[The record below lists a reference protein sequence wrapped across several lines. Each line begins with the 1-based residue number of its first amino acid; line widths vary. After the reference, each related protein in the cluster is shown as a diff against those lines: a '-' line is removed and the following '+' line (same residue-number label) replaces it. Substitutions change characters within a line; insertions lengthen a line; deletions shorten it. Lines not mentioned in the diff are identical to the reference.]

1 MKTTSPYPKGS
12 TLAALSLIFALVS
25 MSVIPLPIVA
35 ISDAPGHANSGPY
48 LDKLQVPII
57 TQDDLQ
63 ALALQSNVID
73 LIGNSVHPDFFDAL
87 SEATDIELVQTPCN
101 GYSYLTIN
109 TLKNPFNYTSFRRA
123 LAFAIDKKAISE
135 EVWNNFSNP
144 QDSCVPNAN
153 PFSVEGLLP
162 YSYYEAN
169 VELGNQLLNESGFSI
184 SNETGFRTDPHGN
197 PFSVSLEV
205 LKSSDIAI
213 ESCEKVMDAFDALHI
228 EAVLKLPTF
237 SGYLGRLHG
246 HGDYDI
252 AFLTRSFSS
261 WHVNWLIYNFWSYFA
276 DVPGFN
282 YPNFSN
288 ESLDIWI
295 DHLLH
300 SVDYDEVYEAAIEIQ
315 KILVY
320 ECPEIVLYE
329 NVFLSAYRT
338 DRLEGFVNDASTGI
352 PCWWTYQRVH
362 LKAAEGGP
370 FGGTLRTSMP
380 LDVLGFNFM
389 TAIAD
394 YPLNGMLYMM
404 YDSLLKP
411 SSDGFDIPWLAE
423 SYEVT
428 THSDDSTVPEGH
440 TRVVFDIRRNAT
452 WSDGIPITADDVSF
466 AINYYRDMPGSPY
479 RPSLWNMSQ
488 AIALTTYRVR
498 FEFNTE
504 SLWHLQ
510 SIAYKPIIPKHIF
523 LDIGLDGWDEWDPI
537 PPGDSIITSGP
548 FIISRYVPETVLE
561 FKSNPNYFFNVSGIS
576 DGTPTPTEPSNPH
589 FGSVALTALQVGI
602 LAAVV
607 VVIVGIYSLHRR
619 QYPH

>member
-1 MKTTSPYPKGS
+1 
-12 TLAALSLIFALVS
+12 
-25 MSVIPLPIVA
+25 MSVIPVPVVA
-35 ISDAPGHANSGPY
+35 ISDAPGHANNGPY
-48 LDKLQVPII
+48 LDKIQVPII

-73 LIGNSVHPDFFDAL
+73 LIGNSLHPDFFDAL
-87 SEATDIELVQTPCN
+87 SEATNIEIVQTPRN

-135 EVWNNFSNP
+135 EVWSNFSNP
-144 QDSCVPNAN
+144 QDSFVPSAN
-153 PFSVEGLLP
+153 PYSVEGLLS

-213 ESCEKVMDAFDALHI
+213 ETCEKVMDAFNALHI
-228 EAVLKLPTF
+228 EAVLELPSF
-237 SGYLGRLHG
+237 SQYLTRLYK

-252 AFLTRSFSS
+252 AFLSRSFNS

-276 DVPGFN
+276 DVPGLN

-300 SVDYDEVYEAAIEIQ
+300 SLDYDEVYEAAIEIQ

-320 ECPEIVLYE
+320 ECPEIVLFE

-338 DRLEGFVNDASTGI
+338 DRLEGFVNDANTGI
-352 PCWWTYQRVH
+352 PCWWTYQRAH
-362 LKAAEGGP
+362 LKATKGGP
-370 FGGTLRTSMP
+370 FGGTLRTSIP

-411 SSDGFDIPWLAE
+411 SSDGIDIPWLAE
-423 SYEVT
+423 SFEVT

-440 TRVVFDIRRNAT
+440 TRIVFDIRRNAT
-452 WSDGIPITADDVSF
+452 WSDGIPITANDVAF
-466 AINYYRDMPGSPY
+466 TINYYRDMPGSPY
-479 RPSLWNMSQ
+479 RPSLMNMSQ
-488 AIALTTYRVR
+488 AVALTNYRVR

-504 SLWHLQ
+504 SFWHLQ

-523 LDIGLDGWDEWDPI
+523 LEIGLEGWDEWNPN
-537 PPGDSIITSGP
+537 PPAEEMVTSGP
-548 FIISRYVPETVLE
+548 FNISAYEAGGLLE
-561 FKSNPNYFFNVSGIS
+561 FTFNPNYFFDIRP
-576 DGTPTPTEPSNPH
+576 DGYETTSPTNPSNPQL
-589 FGSVALTALQVGI
+589 GSDALAALQVGI
-602 LAAVV
+602 VVAVI
-607 VVIVGIYSLHRR
+607 VVIVGIYSLHKR
-619 QYPH
+619 QYSH